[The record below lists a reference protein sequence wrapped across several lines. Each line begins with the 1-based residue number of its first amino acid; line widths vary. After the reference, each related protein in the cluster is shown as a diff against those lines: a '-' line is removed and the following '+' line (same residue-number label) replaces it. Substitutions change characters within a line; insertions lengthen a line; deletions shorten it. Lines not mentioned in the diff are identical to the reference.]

1 MRICIV
7 SDSYYP
13 YPSGVSEHAHN
24 LAETLRN
31 KGHEVAILTLHYP
44 KERIEEGVQ
53 RVGRVLFI
61 PMNGTIA
68 TVPFLNPSV
77 VRAFFMNSCFDV
89 VHLHGPFFPG
99 LSHWALKYSP
109 APCVATFHTTGFS
122 QVTIGAGLYQRLFPF
137 YKWLKARIG
146 VSPVAVEFIKPYI
159 PGTYEIVPNGVDTS
173 RFSPD
178 VKEHGYVKK
187 ISGKKILFLGRLD
200 TRKGLA
206 QLLPAFAL
214 LVKEMDVHL
223 IVAGSGPERSRY
235 EHFVDEHNLKGRVH
249 FLGFIPNE
257 DLASIY
263 RSCDAY
269 CSPALGGET
278 FGIVL
283 IEAMASG
290 TPVAASRIAGYQQVI
305 NDGENGLL
313 FDPRS
318 PDDIKAKFSMMLADE
333 ELRRKLIDEG
343 LRSAK
348 SYDWS
353 NVADRILEIYERA
366 IEKSAGT
373 NRKPTLR
380 CKTNTSLH
388 NKR

>member
-1 MRICIV
+1 MKICIV
-7 SDSYYP
+7 SDAYYP

-24 LAETLRN
+24 LAEALRG
-31 KGHEVAILTLHYP
+31 KGHAATILTLHYP
-44 KERIEEGVQ
+44 EEQTEEHVA

-61 PMNGTIA
+61 PMNGTVA
-68 TVPFLNPSV
+68 TVPFLNPSA
-77 VRAFFMNSCFDV
+77 VRAFFMNNPFDV

-122 QVTIGAGLYQRLFPF
+122 KVTAGAGLYRRLFPF
-137 YKWLKARIG
+137 YKRLKARIG
-146 VSPVAVEFIKPYI
+146 VSPVAVDFIEPYI

-178 VKEHGYVKK
+178 VEEHTYLKTLLGQ
-187 ISGKKILFLGRLD
+187 KILFLGRLD

-214 LVKEMDVHL
+214 LVREMNVHL
-223 IVAGSGPERSRY
+223 IVAGSGPERQRY
-235 EHFVDEHNLKGRVH
+235 ERFVDEHDLGEHVH
-249 FLGFIPNE
+249 FLGFVRNE
-257 DLASIY
+257 ELASIY
-263 RSCDAY
+263 RSCDVY

-290 TPVAASRIAGYQQVI
+290 TPVAASRIAGYEQVI
-305 NDGENGLL
+305 RDGENGLL
-313 FDPRS
+313 IDPHS
-318 PDDIKAKFSMMLADE
+318 PDDIKEKLSTILTDDST
-333 ELRRKLIDEG
+333 RKKLIDEG

-348 SYDWS
+348 GYDWS
-353 NVADRILEIYERA
+353 NVADRILEIYGRA
-366 IEKSAGT
+366 IA
-373 NRKPTLR
+373 
-380 CKTNTSLH
+380 
-388 NKR
+388 